1 MLYIILEGLIVFLIT
16 YVFFKVTVYTPINP
30 KHRNDSA
37 FYALFMLGVK
47 WYIALCAALV
57 FLNKCKD
64 ILYGI
69 RFINS
74 PADDYFAIWLNSILK

>member
-1 MLYIILEGLIVFLIT
+1 MLYIITEALIVMVIT
-16 YVFFKVTVYTPINP
+16 YVFFKVTIYTPLNK
-30 KHRNDSA
+30 KHRNDSP

-64 ILYGI
+64 ILYDI

-74 PADDYFAIWLNSILK
+74 PADDYFTIWLNSILK